1 MAAASENRHIE
12 FRLLLHESRPV
23 KTNQV
28 GCTMEKEV
36 RRLKKINLALAV
48 AEGESIAAW
57 ARQNGVP
64 ERTAQRWAQDRNVRR
79 EVNACRR
86 RALNQAIG
94 RLTGMAMN
102 AVDGIANLA
111 KGADSESVQLRAW
124 RGVLADLMSVSKF
137 SVLEYRM
144 TEIEEELDKRDWTHD
159 QVARELKRTPCR
171 GRALPTRWNFPAD
184 GVSRVHALAPRTLPL
199 VRTPLA

>member
-1 MAAASENRHIE
+1 
-12 FRLLLHESRPV
+12 
-23 KTNQV
+23 
-28 GCTMEKEV
+28 MEKEV

-48 AEGESIAAW
+48 AEGESIAEW

-79 EVNACRR
+79 EVDACRR

-102 AVDGIANLA
+102 AVDGIANLG

-124 RGVLADLMSVSKF
+124 RAVLADQMAVAKF
-137 SVLEYRM
+137 SELEDRM
-144 TEIEEELDKRDWTHD
+144 TEIEVKLG
-159 QVARELKRTPCR
+159 KRTGHTDQAR
-171 GRALPTRWNFPAD
+171 
-184 GVSRVHALAPRTLPL
+184 
-199 VRTPLA
+199 

>member
-1 MAAASENRHIE
+1 
-12 FRLLLHESRPV
+12 
-23 KTNQV
+23 
-28 GCTMEKEV
+28 MEKEV
-36 RRLKKINLALAV
+36 RRHQKIHLALAI
-48 AEGESIAAW
+48 AEGESIAEW

-79 EVNACRR
+79 EVDACRR

-111 KGADSESVQLRAW
+111 QGAESESVQLRAW

-137 SVLEYRM
+137 SDLEYRM
-144 TEIEEELDKRDWTHD
+144 AEIEEQLEKKTGYKPP
-159 QVARELKRTPCR
+159 AR
-171 GRALPTRWNFPAD
+171 
-184 GVSRVHALAPRTLPL
+184 
-199 VRTPLA
+199 

>member
-1 MAAASENRHIE
+1 
-12 FRLLLHESRPV
+12 
-23 KTNQV
+23 
-28 GCTMEKEV
+28 MEKEV
-36 RRLKKINLALAV
+36 RHHKEINLALAV

-57 ARQNGVP
+57 ARENGVP

-79 EVNACRR
+79 EVDACRR

-102 AVDGIANLA
+102 AVDGIAHLA
-111 KGADSESVQLRAW
+111 QEADSESVQLRAW

-144 TEIEEELDKRDWTHD
+144 TEIEEEIDKRFGHRHP
-159 QVARELKRTPCR
+159 AR
-171 GRALPTRWNFPAD
+171 
-184 GVSRVHALAPRTLPL
+184 
-199 VRTPLA
+199 

>member
-1 MAAASENRHIE
+1 
-12 FRLLLHESRPV
+12 
-23 KTNQV
+23 
-28 GCTMEKEV
+28 MEKEV
-36 RRLKKINLALAV
+36 RRHQENASRPGGRGGRIDRRV
-48 AEGESIAAW
+48 GEK
-57 ARQNGVP
+57 NGVS
-64 ERTAQRWAQDRNVRR
+64 ERTAFYWAKDPKVRR

-144 TEIEEELDKRDWTHD
+144 TEIEEEVDKRNK
-159 QVARELKRTPCR
+159 V
-171 GRALPTRWNFPAD
+171 TR
-184 GVSRVHALAPRTLPL
+184 
-199 VRTPLA
+199 

>member
-1 MAAASENRHIE
+1 
-12 FRLLLHESRPV
+12 
-23 KTNQV
+23 
-28 GCTMEKEV
+28 MEKEV
-36 RRLKKINLALAV
+36 RRVKKINLALAV

-79 EVNACRR
+79 EVDACRR
-86 RALNQAIG
+86 RALNPGAPG
-94 RLTGMAMN
+94 LTGMAMN

-111 KGADSESVQLRAW
+111 KAADSESVQLRAW

-144 TEIEEELDKRDWTHD
+144 TEIEEQLEKQTGYTRP
-159 QVARELKRTPCR
+159 AR
-171 GRALPTRWNFPAD
+171 
-184 GVSRVHALAPRTLPL
+184 
-199 VRTPLA
+199 